1 MRHMLVTSG
10 AILAAASSLVA
21 LPATAGAKVPLT
33 VTKVRAD
40 WIGSSHRIFIDLS
53 WTPKSVET
61 KVTVKVSVAGSPLRT
76 LQVTRW
82 VIGRK
87 LFKLTVP
94 ETVAPGATARI
105 QVRAS
110 SSAGED
116 HRTVWLELP

>member
-1 MRHMLVTSG
+1 MRHMLFTLV
-10 AILAAASSLVA
+10 AIATACALLA
-21 LPATAGAKVPLT
+21 LPAATGAKTPLT

-61 KVTVKVSVAGSPLRT
+61 KVTVEVSVAGSPLRT
-76 LQVTRW
+76 LRVRRW

-94 ETVAPGATARI
+94 AAVAPGATARI
-105 QVRAS
+105 RVRAS